1 MVRPILLLRRPIAL
15 VVAIVA
21 VTDVAY
27 RIIVR
32 EQLRRVLGIE
42 H

>member
-15 VVAIVA
+15 VVTIVA